1 MSLFDFV
8 PPVATFVPALVN
20 SVVFSVIGLVTFL
33 VFFFIVDKLTP
44 GELWK
49 ELVERKNTAVAIFNS
64 IYKIGANSIASVS
77 KYRIGLGH
85 LQWCN
90 TACS

>member
-49 ELVERKNTAVAIFNS
+49 ELVERKNTAVAIFF
-64 IYKIGANSIASVS
+64 GCLA
-77 KYRIGLGH
+77 LGMS
-85 LQWCN
+85 LI
-90 TACS
+90 TAACLHG

>member
-1 MSLFDFV
+1 MNPSDLV
-8 PPVATFVPALVN
+8 PRVATFVPAIIN

-49 ELVERKNTAVAIFNS
+49 ELVERKNTAVAIFFGCLALGMS
-64 IYKIGANSIASVS
+64 LIIA
-77 KYRIGLGH
+77 
-85 LQWCN
+85 
-90 TACS
+90 ACLHG

>member
-8 PPVATFVPALVN
+8 PPVAMFMPALVN

-49 ELVERKNTAVAIFNS
+49 ELVERKNKPVAIFD
-64 IYKIGANSIASVS
+64 GCL
-77 KYRIGLGH
+77 GLGRS
-85 LQWCN
+85 LIIA
-90 TACS
+90 ACLHG

>member
-1 MSLFDFV
+1 MSPFDFV
-8 PPVATFVPALVN
+8 PHIATFVPALVN

-49 ELVERKNTAVAIFNS
+49 ELVERKNTAVAIFFWVP
-64 IYKIGANSIASVS
+64 GPRHEPHHRRLPP
-77 KYRIGLGH
+77 RIVGPPSG
-85 LQWCN
+85 
-90 TACS
+90 TA